1 MAQQTSTPL
10 TFTVRRHPT
19 ELIVPAKPTPR
30 ELKPLSD
37 IDDQGGIRFNIT
49 QFHIYPGNPKMGYK
63 NPASV
68 IREAL
73 AKTLVFYYP
82 FAGRLKEGP
91 GKKLTVDCS
100 AQGVLFIE
108 AEADVTL
115 KQFGVTLQPPFPCS
129 EELLYDVPGSNGIV
143 DSPLLLMQVTRLL
156 CGGFIVAIRHN
167 HNMCDVHGYIQF
179 MTALTEMA
187 QGASK
192 PSTLPV
198 WQREL
203 LCARDPP
210 RVTYPHREFDEVPV
224 TDDMIIPFDDMVH
237 KSFFFGPTEISAIR
251 RFVPTHLKR
260 CTTFDVITACIWR
273 CHTIALQPNPEDDM
287 RLLVIVNARSKF
299 KTPLPVGYYGNVICS
314 PAAVSKAR
322 DLCNK
327 PLGHALELVRKAK
340 SQVSEEYMRSVAD
353 LMAIRGRPTSAFG
366 SYIVSDLTRTS
377 LLELDFGW
385 GNAVYAGPD
394 NPLAGFYTRYINH
407 KGESIIVVPVQL
419 PRYAMKRFA
428 EELDRML
435 VPDDKGDHV
444 IQEHLATLS
453 RL

>member
-1 MAQQTSTPL
+1 MAQQAPTPL

-37 IDDQGGIRFNIT
+37 IDDQAGIRFNIT
-49 QFHIYPGNPKMGYK
+49 QFHIYPGNPKMGHK

-73 AKTLVFYYP
+73 AKALVFYYP

-91 GKKLTVDCS
+91 GKKLSVDCS
-100 AQGVLFIE
+100 GQGVLFIE

-115 KQFGVTLQPPFPCS
+115 KEFGVELQPPFPCS

-143 DSPLLLMQVTRLL
+143 DSPLMLIQVTRLL

-167 HNMCDVHGYIQF
+167 HNMSDVFGYIQF
-179 MTALTEMA
+179 VTALTELA
-187 QGASK
+187 RGAST

-210 RVTYPHREFDEVPV
+210 RVTCAHPEFDELEE
-224 TDDMIIPFDDMVH
+224 TDGMIIPFDDMVH
-237 KSFFFGPTEISAIR
+237 RSFFFGPTQISAIR
-251 RFVPTHLKR
+251 RFVPNHLKK
-260 CTTFDVITACIWR
+260 CTTFEVLTACIWR
-273 CHTIALQPNPEDDM
+273 CRTIALQPNPEEDM
-287 RLLVIVNARSKF
+287 RLLIIVNARSKF
-299 KTPLPVGYYGNVICS
+299 KTPIPVGYYGNVICS
-314 PAAVSKAR
+314 PAAISKAR

-327 PLGHALELVRKAK
+327 PLGHALELVKKAK
-340 SQVSEEYMRSVAD
+340 SIVTEEYVRSVAD
-353 LMAIRGRPTSAFG
+353 LMATKGRPSSSPG

-394 NPLAGFYTRYINH
+394 LPVAGFYTRYINH
-407 KGESIIVVPVQL
+407 KGEPIIVVPVLL
-419 PRYAMKRFA
+419 PSYAMKRFA
-428 EELDRML
+428 EELDHML
-435 VPDDKGDHV
+435 APTDKDDLNVQKHIGAHSK
-444 IQEHLATLS
+444 L
-453 RL
+453 